1 MSTCELPKILNL
13 LPDGFQSDDMIVGAS
28 EILHQ
33 LISSFEKDKAL
44 ETIVPDEIR
53 SVLKGQNYTDKGVMN
68 WFSYYQPYLG
78 SDKFLEYLFKL
89 SKVNT
94 EIIPWY
100 ETNNPTNTFD
110 LILDKFP
117 SGVDLP
123 SLLKL
128 INTYK
133 NIESK
138 LASVRMADCPIRLTL
153 DNSRLDYDILSDTA
167 GYSIEGTTFCFRN
180 VHYEFDLVF
189 PTFTHK
195 QFKTKNRLEFVKF
208 PFHETLDNT
217 ILGEKNIILE
227 PRTQRQVLYTEIVT
241 PLVIEPTDENKWY
254 TFGNQ
259 MVLSDYGT
267 LSGGEGFVGSY
278 LESADNTLDSMIL
291 DDAVQVRIPILSF
304 NWANHTY
311 HTIVTAFSNIKI
323 TNPVRDRIIEVTVDI
338 SKGYSLHEL
347 KTTEET
353 YTGRL
358 EETWMTGEWDA
369 ITTWSTEYSPVVASN
384 HYKVLI

>member
-1 MSTCELPKILNL
+1 MGACELPKILDL

-44 ETIVPDEIR
+44 EVIVPDEIKK
-53 SVLKGQNYTDKGVMN
+53 VLLNQSYSNKGVMN
-68 WFSYYQPYLG
+68 WFNYYQPYLG
-78 SDKFLEYLFKL
+78 SDKFIQYLLKL

-110 LILDKFP
+110 FILDKYP

-133 NIESK
+133 NIEAK
-138 LASVRMADCPIRLTL
+138 LASVRMADCPIRFTL
-153 DNSRLDYDILSDTA
+153 DNSTLDYDILSDTA
-167 GYSIEGTTFCFRN
+167 GYSIEGTTFCFKDN
-180 VHYEFDLVF
+180 HYGLDLVF

-195 QFKTKNRLEFVKF
+195 QFITKNRLEFVKF

-217 ILGEKNIILE
+217 ILGEKNIIIE
-227 PRTQRQVLYTEIVT
+227 PNTQRQILYTEVVT
-241 PLVIEPTDENKWY
+241 PLVIEPTDENKWH
-254 TFGNQ
+254 TFENQ
-259 MVLSDYGT
+259 IVLSDYGT
-267 LSGGEGFVGSY
+267 ISGGEGFVGSY
-278 LESADNTLDSMIL
+278 LESADNTLDSMLL

-304 NWANHTY
+304 KWSSYTHHLVVN
-311 HTIVTAFSNIKI
+311 AFSNIKI
-323 TNPVRDRIIEVTVDI
+323 TTPIRDRIIETTVDI
-338 SKGYSLHEL
+338 SNICSLHKL
-347 KTTEET
+347 KTTERT

-358 EETWMTGEWDA
+358 EETWMTGEWDVV
-369 ITTWSTEYSPVVASN
+369 TTWSTEYSPIAASN
-384 HYKVLI
+384 HYKILI